1 MQHGKISDDPA
12 SAILGA
18 LDALDQ
24 GIAVFDRNFRL
35 LAWNAPFAERSG
47 YPPDLIVSG
56 AGLAAFRRFD
66 DMAGQATQ
74 ERRHTADHPGR
85 DRAGPGGRVIRIAE
99 TSLADG
105 GLLMTCS
112 DVTEARRQV
121 DRMRTQLDQR
131 THDLTLIEK
140 RLKLIA
146 DEVPAGIAHID
157 SEMRILYTNKRFAS
171 AYERK
176 PEDIVGL
183 NIGDVLYPQTLEESK
198 RFFEQA
204 RRGALVDFEM
214 KVELPGN
221 RFKDIRTLLRPES
234 PSSGD
239 VIAFYFVSINVTRWK
254 ATMLALMRSQKMD
267 ALGRMA
273 SGISHDFN
281 NLLTIILGNL
291 VPLSEQLDDREMV
304 EEFLSPAISAA
315 RRGSSLTR
323 RLLTLAR
330 REQLDAA
337 PTDIG
342 TAITE
347 ICGLLRSSVPS
358 TLRINHVTRGDLPRA
373 FVDRA
378 QLEMAL
384 LNLAMNSR
392 DATEGSGE
400 IKVEAGPYELQPEQA
415 DLLRLPSGRY
425 VRIRFSDDGC
435 GMSADQVE
443 RIFEPFYTSKASGY
457 GNGLGLSMVYGFVR
471 QSNGA
476 VWVDSEPDRGTTFS
490 ILLPSVDLE
499 AVRDGMADIPTREA
513 DSGTA
518 PEWGEGSILLLVED
532 DIEVR
537 RTVRRKVAS
546 LGFPLMEA
554 EDAEEALRL
563 LRRVEG
569 IGMILT
575 DIDMPGAMNGLALAD
590 RVRQEF
596 PGVGVVLMTG
606 KAAYTGGLAGGFPF
620 LRKPFD
626 AEELAAVLGRVSGRV
641 GAT

>member
-1 MQHGKISDDPA
+1 MQHDLVTAD
-12 SAILGA
+12 SATFLLRA
-18 LDALDQ
+18 LDRLDQ
-24 GIAVFDRNFRL
+24 AIAIFDRDFRL
-35 LAWNAPFAERSG
+35 VAWNASFVGLMG
-47 YPPDLIVSG
+47 YPPDLVRVG
-56 AGLAAFRRFD
+56 TTLAAFDGFD
-66 DMAGQATQ
+66 SPRKSSTSVVAG
-74 ERRHTADHPGR
+74 D
-85 DRAGPGGRVIRIAE
+85 GGKSSFDLFVPPNRVIHVTHAPLPE
-99 TSLADG
+99 G
-105 GLLMTCS
+105 GMLLTGS
-112 DVTEARRQV
+112 DVSEARRLDEQL
-121 DRMRTQLDQR
+121 RTQLDQR

-415 DLLRLPSGRY
+415 ELLRLPSGRY

-499 AVRDGMADIPTREA
+499 AVRDGMVDIPIREA
-513 DSGTA
+513 DPGTA

-537 RTVRRKVAS
+537 RAVRRKVAS

-596 PGVGVVLMTG
+596 PGVGVVLMSG
-606 KAAYTGGLAGGFPF
+606 KAAYSGGAAGGFPF